1 MQNFDPLVVHSQ
13 GLSIGVESFGRPVFN
28 GESRGLA
35 GGGAHPFQDAVVGE
49 NRRTPAVGHG
59 VGKVRIPKRI
69 GENGQPGFGQLAISA
84 HVIRLCARINNVASG
99 QFGQFSDRGQ
109 NAVGGAFGTRIH
121 QHDAID
127 PDLDTDI
134 SPSPDEDVKVRP
146 NLHNIQPAVRLL
158 TASDRGCAKDNQNPS
173 GPHASREC

>member
-1 MQNFDPLVVHSQ
+1 MIIARFSLE
-13 GLSIGVESFGRPVFN
+13 IA
-28 GESRGLA
+28 GLA
-35 GGGAHPFQDAVVGE
+35 LRNYPKTVIKYFADLILRHNDPAGAGGD
-49 NRRTPAVGHG
+49 AVGHG
-59 VGKVRIPKRI
+59 VGEVRIPKRI
-69 GENGQPGFGQLAISA
+69 GENGQPGFGQPAVSA

-127 PDLDTDI
+127 PDLNADI
-134 SPSPDEDVKVRP
+134 SASPGDHVKVRP
-146 NLHNIQPAVRLL
+146 DLHDIQPAARLL

-173 GPHASREC
+173 GPQASSEC